1 MVLLF
6 HKRPT
11 GSLLALKHRN
21 ENKFRVFSRTA
32 FALCSCNFFLS
43 KWTHSRSRH
52 NYNLCSHWNFQQEF
66 FPIQIMLICTDINN
80 SGGINYPSYFAQKQ
94 TTVLSRTYLLG
105 YNALTRCCKDQI
117 SHLCKPSSQTTTDLY
132 LGR

>member
-1 MVLLF
+1 MLCAVATFFCPSGHILVLGI
-6 HKRPT
+6 T
-11 GSLLALKHRN
+11 TIYVVIGI
-21 ENKFRVFSRTA
+21 FSR
-32 FALCSCNFFLS
+32 N
-43 KWTHSRSRH
+43 
-52 NYNLCSHWNFQQEF
+52 F
-66 FPIQIMLICTDINN
+66 FPIKIMLICTDINN